1 MFKADCLNQVNI
13 MPHVSLQNIWIV
25 QLGSPSHDCEM
36 QQLAVSE
43 KAGIDV
49 SAWTRAGYK

>member
-36 QQLAVSE
+36 QQLALSE

>member
-13 MPHVSLQNIWIV
+13 MHHVSLQNGWIV
-25 QLGSPSHDCEM
+25 QLGSPSRGCEM
-36 QQLAVSE
+36 QQLTVSQ
-43 KAGIDV
+43 KAGMDV